1 LFVKFLNYSSN
12 IDEVLL
18 CVYDIIVKTGVT
30 SQNKDFFRCI
40 YEAGDEHTDADGA
53 ENDARSAYDTIDGD
67 SPASN
72 PCPSGK
78 NRTGA

>member
-1 LFVKFLNYSSN
+1 LLHNKLLFEKKKL
-12 IDEVLL
+12 
-18 CVYDIIVKTGVT
+18 
-30 SQNKDFFRCI
+30 KDNFFGCF
-40 YEAGDEHTDADGA
+40 YEAGDEHAHADGA

-67 SPASN
+67 SPAPN